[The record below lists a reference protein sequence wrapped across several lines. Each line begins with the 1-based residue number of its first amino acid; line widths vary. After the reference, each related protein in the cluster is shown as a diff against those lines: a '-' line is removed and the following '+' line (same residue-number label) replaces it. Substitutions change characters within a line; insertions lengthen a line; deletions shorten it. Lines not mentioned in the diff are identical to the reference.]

1 LPIAAKGRRDK
12 AMRRMDISIKGSG
25 FTCDDIHPSWLREDI
40 TRFFTRFY
48 QAAPQS

>member
-1 LPIAAKGRRDK
+1 
-12 AMRRMDISIKGSG
+12 MDISIKGSG